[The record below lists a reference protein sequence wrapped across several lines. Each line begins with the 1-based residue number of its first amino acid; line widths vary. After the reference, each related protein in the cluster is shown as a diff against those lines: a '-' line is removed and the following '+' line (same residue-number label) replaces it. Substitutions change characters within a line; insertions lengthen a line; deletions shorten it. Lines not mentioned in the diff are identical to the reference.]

1 MLVGMVLELM
11 CYSDSIEWRN
21 ELSCDHFPLI
31 QAFKEVTTNLGLCH
45 SMGLHQDW
53 KSWDFG
59 CNSRHFH
66 FRSLSKDW
74 PKPLFWKSHS
84 AHLPGYTAVRDC
96 ELITKQTASRLAI
109 GPSNVLSAWAETLV
123 LHVICSLPFGLCLI
137 KLRPSSGAF
146 PSCCWSHPVSLCS
159 LTGVT
164 QPLTGASLHVGHWNF
179 SPLPVHPQLPW
190 LVTWAAASWGSSLFI
205 QWSLFHLWVPQMLFL
220 VCWTFPGHPTLP
232 YPWCSHILFCRDLPT
247 YSS

>member
-1 MLVGMVLELM
+1 MLNVSGYGAKIDVLPLPYE
-11 CYSDSIEWRN
+11 SIEWRN
-21 ELSCDHFPLI
+21 ELSCDHFPPI

-146 PSCCWSHPVSLCS
+146 PSCCWSHPASHCS

-164 QPLTGASLHVGHWNF
+164 HPLAGASLRVGHWNLSF
-179 SPLPVHPQLPW
+179 LPVHPQLS
-190 LVTWAAASWGSSLFI
+190 LARHLGSCKLGKQRVHSVVSVSSLSSPNAVLGLLDFPWPSYTSI
-205 QWSLFHLWVPQMLFL
+205 SLVQSY
-220 VCWTFPGHPTLP
+220 TL
-232 YPWCSHILFCRDLPT
+232 L
-247 YSS
+247 